1 MATYDELVSGVSV
14 VTEIPNTPNITL
26 ASTTNPYTE
35 LHTPFV
41 DENVSLPLDIT
52 VHGKGVIQPG
62 RPNELN
68 FVVSWEGS
76 LKDGFSIG
84 CHIGAGTKFT
94 EEGATNIL
102 ADAIRKITRDKESR
116 KTLDRS
122 CYLASLDFVILDH
135 KVRTH
140 PQSDIAASAV
150 ATTFKALYLGSDLP
164 KTKTQP
170 YFRGHGGTIVAATP
184 RPSIAA
190 SLGKTT
196 GKGKRR
202 SYVTVA
208 KNEGSFRL
216 AKQDSEMKG
225 HMNEVASSPNYALYS
240 LPCSLKWRCNDV
252 DTMIRE
258 GDPDAEAKNER
269 SLAGRGTFTNFLGL
283 GLNEAERPK
292 LPTSSRKSKKHLLAS
307 PQDLQVPSSST
318 ASSRPS
324 SNPSSRCRS
333 HSRSPSTSAHSR
345 RVAIS
350 ARQDRQIARAAPTSL
365 QVPDDGNNFGALN
378 VSPSHSAANRPPDAA
393 GLSASFIGTQSQ
405 RYHPGDGSQPDEDA
419 ARRQYM
425 PDFEDWEITAV
436 GDDVTGTLTVD
447 RNSTFGLS
455 QPSNSLKLHAPE
467 LASGMDESYRQYPQ
481 YGDTGSSVHR
491 PARGMQAPYFGTTHQ
506 PLGSTSYGSHYN
518 PHGQELQGFQ
528 RLPNQTHHDRAS
540 AAPSQSPVHE
550 QPPASL
556 DVNAQM
562 TSKQGYYDPRSD
574 DSNKI
579 PTGKMYY
586 SGWQYPTEDG

>member
-1 MATYDELVSGVSV
+1 MATSDESVSGVSV
-14 VTEIPNTPNITL
+14 VPEILNTPNITL

-68 FVVSWEGS
+68 FVVTWEGS

-94 EEGATNIL
+94 EEGATEIL

-122 CYLASLDFVILDH
+122 CYLASLDFVIPDH

-150 ATTFKALYLGSDLP
+150 ATTFKALYRASDLP
-164 KTKTQP
+164 KPKTQP
-170 YFRGHGGTIVAATP
+170 YFRGHGGAIVAATP
-184 RPSIAA
+184 EPSIAA
-190 SLGKTT
+190 SFGKTT

-208 KNEGSFRL
+208 RNEGLFRL
-216 AKQDSEMKG
+216 AKPDSEMKG
-225 HMNEVASSPNYALYS
+225 HMNEVACSSDYALYS
-240 LPCSLKWRCNDV
+240 LPCSIKWCGDI

-269 SLAGRGTFTNFLGL
+269 ILAGRGTFTNYLGL
-283 GLNEAERPK
+283 GPEEAERPI
-292 LPTSSRKSKKHLLAS
+292 LPTSSKKSKKHPLA
-307 PQDLQVPSSST
+307 PPKARQVRSSST

-324 SNPSSRCRS
+324 SEPSSGRGS
-333 HSRSPSTSAHSR
+333 HSKPPSTSAHSR
-345 RVAIS
+345 RVPAS
-350 ARQDRQIARAAPTSL
+350 ARQGRQIARGVATSL

-393 GLSASFIGTQSQ
+393 GLSPSFIGTQSQ
-405 RYHPGDGSQPDEDA
+405 RYHPGDGSQPDEGA
-419 ARRQYM
+419 SRRQYI
-425 PDFEDWEITAV
+425 PDFEDWDITAV
-436 GDDVTGTLTVD
+436 GDDVTGTPTAEIY
-447 RNSTFGLS
+447 STYGLP

-467 LASGMDESYRQYPQ
+467 LVSGVEESDRQQLQ
-481 YGDTGSSVHR
+481 YGGTGSSVHLH
-491 PARGMQAPYFGTTHQ
+491 AQDMQAPYFVTPNQ
-506 PLGSTSYGSHYN
+506 PLGSTSYGSHWS
-518 PHGQELQGFQ
+518 PHAQESQSFQ
-528 RLPNQTHHDRAS
+528 RLPDQTHHDGAS
-540 AAPSQSPVHE
+540 PAPSPSTVHQ

-556 DVNAQM
+556 NANAHM
-562 TSKQGYYDPRSD
+562 TSKEGYYDPTSHDPGERF
-574 DSNKI
+574 
-579 PTGKMYY
+579 TGKGYY
-586 SGWQYPTEDG
+586 SGWQ